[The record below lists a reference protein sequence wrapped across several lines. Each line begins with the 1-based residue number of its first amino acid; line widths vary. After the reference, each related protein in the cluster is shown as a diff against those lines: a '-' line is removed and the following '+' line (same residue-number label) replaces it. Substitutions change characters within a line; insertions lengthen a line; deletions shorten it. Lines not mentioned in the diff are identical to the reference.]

1 MQASQPSHLSHLNQL
16 DHLRPPPGWR
26 TDYAVLSTYSA
37 QTPVI
42 AAALLALAGQEDES
56 GSGSKVGL
64 TRALTGLRGR
74 VHFVLQSGSG
84 ACQGSCR
91 LSHAALS

>member
-74 VHFVLQSGSG
+74 VHFSV
-84 ACQGSCR
+84 R
-91 LSHAALS
+91 FRE